1 MSHDETFMSH
11 RETSDAAGNLPE
23 IRRKIGKAPGKS
35 KNGRKLPVRRPGEP
49 AICSGP
55 RDRAGDNRRAARPG
69 RQRLLVPFPDG
80 PRRSRRESQRSRG
93 SRPLSTRC
101 SAAPQIPP
109 AFSDPAPAP
118 APTPPAMSQMGHFCL
133 MNEPGFDRANPRS
146 PGAPLR
152 APCASAVQPLSV
164 PIPKIRIRRIALG
177 SQDLSRRPLRLCGQT
192 VVSSRSEQSV
202 SIGAVGLPETRARDA
217 RLPARFE

>member
-1 MSHDETFMSH
+1 MSPQSALVPAIA
-11 RETSDAAGNLPE
+11 R
-23 IRRKIGKAPGKS
+23 GKSPSGAPGPPAHFGAFS
-35 KNGRKLPVRRPGEP
+35 GR
-49 AICSGP
+49 
-55 RDRAGDNRRAARPG
+55 
-69 RQRLLVPFPDG
+69 

-118 APTPPAMSQMGHFCL
+118 APTPPAMSQMGHLCL
-133 MNEPGFDRANPRS
+133 MNEPGFDRANPRKPWRTS
-146 PGAPLR
+146 PRPLR
-152 APCASAVQPLSV
+152 LCGSTTLRIPRPDQPVARRVASAA
-164 PIPKIRIRRIALG
+164 IPNRRSHSENQDPTHRAG